1 MASASLIISFPGSYW
16 TSHVC
21 HVDVQ
26 SPHFQPD
33 SQHIS
38 QVKPSSMPVIPL
50 SLLCLCKRTSF
61 YVSSVKAEKY
71 SKHEFLKGCFGP
83 LSFLI
88 KDLLRQIIIY
98 EKSKA
103 QRSVCNAV
111 PVVRRRQP
119 SIYWAVWR
127 PLQLVLM
134 MGMELDLEL
143 CNLLISE
150 LWEY

>member
-1 MASASLIISFPGSYW
+1 
-16 TSHVC
+16 
-21 HVDVQ
+21 
-26 SPHFQPD
+26 
-33 SQHIS
+33 
-38 QVKPSSMPVIPL
+38 MPVTCL
-50 SLLCLCKRTSF
+50 SLLCLCKRTTF
-61 YVSSVKAEKY
+61 YVSSVKTEKY

-88 KDLLRQIIIY
+88 KDLLRQIIRY

-119 SIYWAVWR
+119 SIHWAVWR
-127 PLQLVLM
+127 PLKSCASCNLVLM
-134 MGMELDLEL
+134 MGMELDLQL

-150 LWEY
+150 SWEY